1 MNKTWIVARREYLYN
16 LKRPAFLF
24 AVFGVPLFTFVMWV
38 VIFAV
43 TASNEESLDSFTQ
56 VGYVDSAGVLQNG
69 VLPETAPDITPP
81 ELVAFESEEAARAAL
96 DNREIGVYFLISAD
110 YMSSGQ
116 VSTYSYSGVP
126 RALRSY
132 IQSLLLANISR
143 QTPGDLP
150 LERIENPVNMIVHVA
165 DSGRDLTEANIPALI
180 LMPLVFA
187 MIFMMA
193 SGVTSG
199 FLMSGVVEEKTN
211 RIMEILVTSVTPMQ
225 MLLGKVIGLGLLGLT
240 QILVWGAA
248 IVVLLNVGQTLPL
261 LQGIAVPVD
270 LMIVFVVYF
279 ILSYFLLS
287 GLMAGIGAV
296 VGSEQESRQWSS
308 IISLLWVLPF
318 FFITSFLSDPN
329 GTLPIVLTLIPF
341 TAPTTALLRLGFTAV
356 PLWQIALSLAILLLT
371 TIFTVWASA
380 RVFHWA
386 LLRYGK
392 RVGIRELLRVIRK
405 SPEAEISLA
414 QSAQEGAR

>member
-16 LKRPAFLF
+16 LRRPAFLF

-38 VIFAV
+38 IIFAV
-43 TASNEESLDSFTQ
+43 TASNEENLDSFAQ
-56 VGYVDSAGVLQNG
+56 VGYVDEAGVLDNLA
-69 VLPETAPDITPP
+69 LPEVSSDVTPP
-81 ELVAFESEEAARAAL
+81 ELVAFESEETARAAL
-96 DNREIGVYFLISAD
+96 DSRKISVYFLVQPD
-110 YMSSGQ
+110 YLSNGQ
-116 VSTYSYSGVP
+116 LSTYSYAGIP
-126 RALRSY
+126 EALHDY
-132 IQSLLLANISR
+132 IESLMLANVSR
-143 QTPGDLP
+143 QAPPGTP
-150 LERIENPVNMIVHVA
+150 LERIANPVNMTVHVA

-199 FLMSGVVEEKTN
+199 FLMNGVVEEKTN
-211 RIMEILVTSVTPMQ
+211 RIMEILVTSISPMQ

-248 IVVLLNVGQTLPL
+248 IVILLNVGQTLPL

-270 LMIVFVVYF
+270 LMVIFVIYF
-279 ILSYFLLS
+279 IFSYFLLS

-308 IISLLWVLPF
+308 IVSLLWVLPF
-318 FFITSFLSDPN
+318 FFIINFLTDPN
-329 GTLPIVLTLIPF
+329 GTVPVVLTLIPF

-356 PLWQIALSLAILLLT
+356 PVWQIILSLAILLLT
-371 TIFTVWASA
+371 TALTVWASA
-380 RVFHWA
+380 RVFRWA

-392 RVGIRELLRVIRK
+392 RISIRELLSVIRK
-405 SPEAEISLA
+405 SPEAEISLV